1 MFLITQNA
9 ELRMRFMHIFNL
21 LFLLCNLFLLAGCAT
36 VEQTIYLGD
45 VEVNAPICPPPTH
58 ININKDV
65 GNVTISPRF
74 TGTVNNTTIIGST
87 ESRYNRIFDFG
98 NDSAYRA
105 KFNNLDWNITTYTF
119 GVDIDYKVSKA
130 FSIFGGFN
138 YSGDGQTELMGG
150 NVGIGF
156 HNHAVNPVV
165 RFDIGI
171 TIQEYNYTA
180 ITIVHTRINSIFGND
195 EYWDIFGD
203 QGSSTNINPFGTL
216 TVNSSYDSSFFNWF
230 ITGGFF
236 TQNLLGFEPGTT
248 YYPIFPFFINYTE
261 VDTRSDMLAGFL
273 YFNPGVSLSL
283 NREIRI
289 LLSTKMNYE
298 VLATNSTQLYVLPA
312 VQIDFQF

>member
-1 MFLITQNA
+1 MIKKYSHKATIVIIASQ
-9 ELRMRFMHIFNL
+9 L
-21 LFLLCNLFLLAGCAT
+21 LFFDGCMT

-58 ININKDV
+58 LNINKDV
-65 GNVTISPRF
+65 GKVTISPRF
-74 TGTVNNTTIIGST
+74 TATGNNITIVGST
-87 ESRYNRIFDFG
+87 EGRYNRSFDFG
-98 NDSAYRA
+98 NDSIYRV
-105 KFNNLDWNITTYTF
+105 KFNNLTWNTSNYTF
-119 GVDIDYKVSKA
+119 GLDIDFKVTEG

-156 HNHAVNPVV
+156 HNHSVNPIV

-171 TIQEYNYTA
+171 TIQDYDYTA
-180 ITIVHTRINSIFGND
+180 ITIVHTKTTSIFGND

-230 ITGGFF
+230 VTGGFF

-248 YYPIFPFFINYTE
+248 SYPIFPFFITYRE

-273 YFNPGVSLSL
+273 YFNPGISLSL
-283 NREIRI
+283 NQQIRI
-289 LLSTKMNYE
+289 LLSAKLSYE
-298 VLATNSTQLYVLPA
+298 ILATNSTQMYVLPSA
-312 VQIDFQF
+312 QIDFQL

>member
-1 MFLITQNA
+1 MKTTILK
-9 ELRMRFMHIFNL
+9 RFIL
-21 LFLLCNLFLLAGCAT
+21 LFWLGNLFLLFGCAT
-36 VEQTIYLGD
+36 IEQTIYLGD
-45 VEVNAPICPPPTH
+45 VEVDAPICPPPTH

-74 TGTVNNTTIIGST
+74 TATGNNTTIVGST
-87 ESRYNRIFDFG
+87 EGRYNRTFDLG
-98 NDSAYRA
+98 NDSIYRA
-105 KFNNLDWNITTYTF
+105 KFNNLDWNISKYTF
-119 GVDIDYKVSKA
+119 GVDIDFKVSEA

-150 NVGIGF
+150 NVGVGF

-165 RFDIGI
+165 RFDVGI

-180 ITIVHTRINSIFGND
+180 ITIIHTKINSIFGND
-195 EYWDIFGD
+195 EYWSIFGD

-230 ITGGFF
+230 ITVGFF

-248 YYPIFPFFINYTE
+248 SYPIFPFFSSYTE

-273 YFNPGVSLSL
+273 YFNPGISISL
-283 NREIRI
+283 NRQIRI
-289 LLSTKMNYE
+289 LLSAKMNYE
-298 VLATNSTQLYVLPA
+298 MLATNSTQLYIMPSA
-312 VQIDFQF
+312 QIDFQF